1 MFPAEESDDNAEQ
14 TGDAESSDNAKPKGP
29 TLKVIK

>member
-1 MFPAEESDDNAEQ
+1 MFPPEESDPDAEQ
-14 TGDAESSDNAKPKGP
+14 PDSAAKPKGP